1 MTKNEV
7 IKMVMA
13 KKNIEVEEAID
24 RAVNTIIYNDIRISE
39 WKDVIRKEW
48 YTLEDDISCGTFVKR
63 VYQKILL
70 YELC

>member
-1 MTKNEV
+1 MKKNEV

-48 YTLEDDISCGTFVKR
+48 YTLEDDISWGTFVKR
-63 VYQKILL
+63 VYQQILL

>member
-1 MTKNEV
+1 MKKNEV

-13 KKNIEVEEAID
+13 KKNIEVEEVID

-48 YTLEDDISCGTFVKR
+48 YTLEDDISWSTFVKR
-63 VYQKILL
+63 VYQQILL

>member
-1 MTKNEV
+1 M
-7 IKMVMA
+7 IMA

-24 RAVNTIIYNDIRISE
+24 RTVNTIIYNDIRISE

-48 YTLEDDISCGTFVKR
+48 YELEDDISWGTFVKR
-63 VYQKILL
+63 VYQQILL